1 MPEEKPW
8 QPTIAL
14 ESPLLSLML
23 KINEIFLRPTEEF
36 DDRTGVRAGRIMDNY
51 LSSLIS
57 VIIYMINYL

>member
-1 MPEEKPW
+1 
-8 QPTIAL
+8 
-14 ESPLLSLML
+14 ML

-36 DDRTGVRAGRIMDNY
+36 DDRTGVRGGRIMDNY